1 MSKDEFTIVL
11 FPGSLGSP
19 KKLRL
24 PKRLVKTSLLVSFF
38 LLIGALG
45 SSFHFVKQY
54 LKLQGSEI
62 ELAKLRRESKI
73 RKIQVEKFA
82 KQVKNFETEM
92 ARLERFEKKLRVITS
107 LENSPKSIE
116 KNWGVGGPF
125 GLSTNSFTTGMGRGA
140 ATMVERLSNE
150 LGHLENQA
158 KIESISFQELDNF
171 FKNQKSLLSSTPSIW
186 PTRGWVTSNF
196 GFRKSP
202 FTGLREKHEGW
213 DIAARNGSPVRS
225 TADGVVVVEGRE
237 YGYGNL
243 VEIDHGYG
251 LVTRYGHNSK
261 HLVKVGDRV
270 KRGQV
275 VSLVGN
281 TGRSTGPHLH
291 YEVLLHGVPVNPK
304 NYILED

>member
-1 MSKDEFTIVL
+1 L
-11 FPGSLGSP
+11 H
-19 KKLRL
+19 L
-24 PKRLVKTSLLVSFF
+24 PKRFVKFGILVSFVV
-38 LLIGALG
+38 LIGVLG
-45 SSFHFVKQY
+45 SSFYFVQQY
-54 LKLQGSEI
+54 SKLQGSET
-62 ELAKLRRESKI
+62 ELAKLRRDAKI

-82 KQVKNFETEM
+82 QQVKNFETEM
-92 ARLERFEKKLRVITS
+92 VRLERFEKKLRVITA
-107 LENSPKSIE
+107 LENSPRSIE
-116 KNWGVGGPF
+116 KNWGVGGPYGF
-125 GLSTNSFTTGMGRGA
+125 STNSFTTAMGWGA
-140 ATMVERLSNE
+140 ANMVERLSNGLDH
-150 LGHLENQA
+150 LGKQA
-158 KIESISFQELDNF
+158 KIQSISFQELDNF

-186 PTRGWVTSNF
+186 PTRGWVTSGF

-213 DIAARNGSPVRS
+213 DIAARNGAPVRT

-261 HLVKVGDRV
+261 HFVKVGDRV

-275 VSLVGN
+275 VTLVGN

-291 YEVLLHGVPVNPK
+291 YEVLLNGVSVNPK

>member
-1 MSKDEFTIVL
+1 MGKDEFTIVF
-11 FPGSLGSP
+11 FPGSLSAP
-19 KKLRL
+19 RKLHL
-24 PKRLVKTSLLVSFF
+24 PKRFVKFGILVSFVV
-38 LLIGALG
+38 LIGVLG
-45 SSFHFVKQY
+45 SSFYFVQQY
-54 LKLQGSEI
+54 SKLQGSET
-62 ELAKLRRESKI
+62 ELVKLRRDAKI

-82 KQVKNFETEM
+82 QQVKNFETEM
-92 ARLERFEKKLRVITS
+92 VRLERFEKKLRVITA
-107 LENSPKSIE
+107 LENSPRSIE
-116 KNWGVGGPF
+116 KNWGVGGPYGF
-125 GLSTNSFTTGMGRGA
+125 STNSFTTAMGWGA
-140 ATMVERLSNE
+140 TNMVERLSNGLDH
-150 LGHLENQA
+150 LGKQA
-158 KIESISFQELDNF
+158 KIQSISFQELDNF

-186 PTRGWVTSNF
+186 PTRGWVTSGF

-213 DIAARNGSPVRS
+213 DIAARNGAPVRT

-261 HLVKVGDRV
+261 HFVKVGDRV

-275 VSLVGN
+275 VTLVGN

-291 YEVLLHGVPVNPK
+291 YEVLLNGVPVNPK

>member
-1 MSKDEFTIVL
+1 MGKDEVTIVI
-11 FPGSLGSP
+11 FPGSLSTP

-24 PKRLVKTSLLVSFF
+24 PKRLVKFSILVSFVV
-38 LLIGALG
+38 LIGFLG
-45 SSFHFVKQY
+45 SSFYFIQQY
-54 LKLQGSEI
+54 LKLQGSEA
-62 ELAKLRRESKI
+62 ELVKLRHESKI
-73 RKIQVEKFA
+73 RKIQVEKFTQ
-82 KQVKNFETEM
+82 QVKNFETEM
-92 ARLERFEKKLRVITS
+92 VRLERFEKKLRVITA
-107 LENSPKSIE
+107 LENSPRSIE
-116 KNWGVGGPF
+116 KNWGVGGPY
-125 GLSTNSFTTGMGRGA
+125 GLSTNSFTTAMGRGA
-140 ATMVERLSNE
+140 ANMVERLSNGLDH
-150 LGHLENQA
+150 LGKQA
-158 KIESISFQELDNF
+158 KIQSISFQELDNF

-186 PTRGWVTSNF
+186 PIRGWVTSGF

-213 DIAARNGSPVRS
+213 DIAARNGSPVRT

-275 VSLVGN
+275 IALVGN

-291 YEVLLHGVPVNPK
+291 YEVLLNGVPANPK

>member
-1 MSKDEFTIVL
+1 MGKDEFTIVF
-11 FPGSLGSP
+11 FPGSLSAP
-19 KKLRL
+19 RTLHL
-24 PKRLVKTSLLVSFF
+24 PKRFVKFGILVSFVV
-38 LLIGALG
+38 LIGVLG
-45 SSFHFVKQY
+45 SSFYFVQQY
-54 LKLQGSEI
+54 SKLQGSET
-62 ELAKLRRESKI
+62 ELVKLRRDAKI

-82 KQVKNFETEM
+82 QQVKNFETEM
-92 ARLERFEKKLRVITS
+92 VRLERFEKKLRVITA
-107 LENSPKSIE
+107 LENSPRSIE
-116 KNWGVGGPF
+116 KNWGVGGPYGF
-125 GLSTNSFTTGMGRGA
+125 STNSFTTAMGWGA
-140 ATMVERLSNE
+140 ANMVERLSNGLDH
-150 LGHLENQA
+150 LGKQA
-158 KIESISFQELDNF
+158 KIQSISFQELDNF

-186 PTRGWVTSNF
+186 PTRGWVTSGF

-213 DIAARNGSPVRS
+213 DIAARNGAPVRT

-261 HLVKVGDRV
+261 HFVKVGDRV

-275 VSLVGN
+275 VTLVGN

-291 YEVLLHGVPVNPK
+291 YEVLLNGVPVNPK

>member
-1 MSKDEFTIVL
+1 MGKDEFTIVI
-11 FPGSLGSP
+11 FPGSLSTP
-19 KKLRL
+19 TKLRL
-24 PKRLVKTSLLVSFF
+24 PKRLVKISVLVSFVV
-38 LLIGALG
+38 LIGVLG
-45 SSFHFVKQY
+45 SSFYFIQQS
-54 LKLQGSEI
+54 LKLQDSET
-62 ELAKLRRESKI
+62 ELVKLRRESKI
-73 RKIQVEKFA
+73 RKIRVEKFA
-82 KQVKNFETEM
+82 QQVKNFETEM
-92 ARLERFEKKLRVITS
+92 VRLERFEKKLRVITA
-107 LENSPKSIE
+107 LENSPRSIE
-116 KNWGVGGPF
+116 KNWGVGGPY
-125 GLSTNSFTTGMGRGA
+125 GLSTNSFTTAMGRGA
-140 ATMVERLSNE
+140 ANMVERLSNG
-150 LGHLENQA
+150 LGHLGKQA
-158 KIESISFQELDNF
+158 KIQSISFQELDNF

-186 PTRGWVTSNF
+186 PTRGWVTSGF

-213 DIAARNGSPVRS
+213 DIAARNGAPVLT

-275 VSLVGN
+275 VVLVGN

-291 YEVLLHGVPVNPK
+291 YEVLLNGVPVNPK

>member
-1 MSKDEFTIVL
+1 MGKDEVTIVI
-11 FPGSLGSP
+11 FPGSLSAP

-24 PKRLVKTSLLVSFF
+24 PKRLVKFSILVSFVV
-38 LLIGALG
+38 LIGFLG
-45 SSFHFVKQY
+45 SSFYFIQQY
-54 LKLQGSEI
+54 LKLQGSEA
-62 ELAKLRRESKI
+62 ELVKLRRESKI
-73 RKIQVEKFA
+73 RKIQVEKFTQ
-82 KQVKNFETEM
+82 QVKNFETEM
-92 ARLERFEKKLRVITS
+92 VRLERFEKKLRVITA
-107 LENSPKSIE
+107 LENSPRSIE
-116 KNWGVGGPF
+116 KNWGVGGPY
-125 GLSTNSFTTGMGRGA
+125 GLSTNSFTTAMGRGA
-140 ATMVERLSNE
+140 ANMVERLSNGLDH
-150 LGHLENQA
+150 LGKQA
-158 KIESISFQELDNF
+158 KIQSISFQELDNF

-186 PTRGWVTSNF
+186 PIRGWVTSGF

-213 DIAARNGSPVRS
+213 DIAARNGSPVRT

-251 LVTRYGHNSK
+251 RVTRYGHNSK
-261 HLVKVGDRV
+261 NLVKVGDRV

-275 VSLVGN
+275 IALVGN

-291 YEVLLHGVPVNPK
+291 YEVLLNGVPANPK

>member
-1 MSKDEFTIVL
+1 VGKDEFTIVI
-11 FPGSLGSP
+11 FPGSLSTP
-19 KKLRL
+19 KKIRL
-24 PKRLVKTSLLVSFF
+24 PKRLVKVSILVSFVV
-38 LLIGALG
+38 LIGVLG
-45 SSFHFVKQY
+45 SSFYFTQQF
-54 LKLQGSEI
+54 LRLQGSET
-62 ELAKLRRESKI
+62 ELVKLRRESKI

-82 KQVKNFETEM
+82 QQVKNFETEM
-92 ARLERFEKKLRVITS
+92 SRLERFEKKLRVITA

-116 KNWGVGGPF
+116 KNWGVGGPY
-125 GLSTNSFTTGMGRGA
+125 GLSSNSFTTAMGRGA
-140 ATMVERLSNE
+140 STMVDRLSNG
-150 LGHLENQA
+150 LDHLSKQA

-213 DIAARNGSPVRS
+213 DIAARNGSPVRA

-243 VEIDHGYG
+243 VEVDHGYG

-261 HLVKVGDRV
+261 HLVKVGDRI

-275 VSLVGN
+275 VSLVGS